1 MQLDIIGK
9 LLILI
14 GIILALVYLMT
25 PHTEEIISL
34 QNIIPIILNTPLLLG
49 MIICYLVGV
58 VLILLSAFFV

>member
-34 QNIIPIILNTPLLLG
+34 QNIIPSILNTPLLLG